1 MTQTLQLEE
10 ALFSSAL
17 ALPESERARFLDRAC
32 GDDRSLRERID
43 ALLSGVQPA
52 DDFISPI
59 IPSAAADSKRSWLE
73 EHAEVEAIGPY
84 RLLHQIGEGGCGV
97 VYLAEQSQPLQRQ
110 VALKIIKLGMDTRAV
125 VSRFQAE
132 RQVLAMMDHPGIATV
147 FDAGSTP
154 TGRPYFVME
163 LVRGIKITDYCAQC
177 RLTLEERIRLFIQVC
192 HAIQHAH
199 AKGVIHRDIK
209 PSNILVTLH
218 EGAALAKVID
228 FGVAKATQ
236 GRVGDH
242 TQFTAFDQF
251 VGTPAYMSPEQTYPG
266 NGAVDAQSDIYAL
279 GVLLYELLTGCLP
292 FDVNA
297 VSDSQIA
304 AIKQRI
310 RGDEPQRPSH
320 KLRTLSPEQAAVAI
334 ARVRVPLAQLSKHLQ
349 GELDWIVLRCLE
361 KEPGR
366 RYASATELAQDLE
379 RHLRNEPVLARP
391 HTAVYALAKFARR
404 HRAVVGMFAVFVLFL
419 VGATAVSAW
428 LAVRARQAEHRAQI
442 EAASR
447 EQVINFLRDDL
458 LAQAGPDEQP
468 EPDVKLRTVLD
479 RAAAKARER
488 FVDQPLIE
496 ANVQYTLATTYDA
509 LGAYATAREHHERAL
524 ELRRQQLGE
533 DHPETLQSRAQLV
546 SIMIAESSYEEAE
559 PLAMETLD
567 RMTRVRGAEHSD
579 TLAHAGNVAL
589 LLYQRGKFEQMVS
602 LLEKILPTQQRI
614 LGEAHEETLSTM
626 NNLAIGYR
634 NQGRYL
640 NAQQLHAQELAI
652 CRKAFGPEHPS
663 TLTSMNN
670 LANTHADLGQWD
682 QAMALNGEAF
692 EISRRIA
699 GEDHPE
705 TLIIRHNLATSHR
718 EIGDLQTAERLQT
731 QTVELSRRTIGVD
744 HTNTLRA
751 ENLLASIYRDRGEL
765 GAAAKLQASVVERAT
780 KAYGADHPLA
790 IVTATHLAQTYQ
802 EQGNLARAET
812 LLREVAPRAIEVFG
826 PTESYTLDLNDRL
839 ASVLIERGNFSDA
852 LELLRE
858 TSAQRE
864 RNAPTHWRTLKTQS
878 LLGVALAG
886 AGLRE
891 ESEKVL
897 KSTYERL
904 MVTRLPAYEA
914 RLRQRTAQALVALY
928 ATWNKPAEA
937 ARWRETVTTM

>member
-1 MTQTLQLEE
+1 MTQTLQHEE

-32 GDDRSLRERID
+32 ADDRDLRERID
-43 ALLSGVQPA
+43 ALLLGVQPA
-52 DDFISPI
+52 EDFISPLLSN
-59 IPSAAADSKRSWLE
+59 PAADSKRPWLD
-73 EHAEVEAIGPY
+73 EHAEGESIGPY
-84 RLLHQIGEGGCGV
+84 RLLHQIGEGGGGV

-125 VSRFQAE
+125 VARFEAE
-132 RQVLAMMDHPGIATV
+132 RQVLAMMDHPGIAKV

-199 AKGVIHRDIK
+199 SKGVIHRDIK

-236 GRVGDH
+236 GRAGDH

-266 NGAVDAQSDIYAL
+266 SGAVDAQSDIYAL

-292 FDVNA
+292 FDGNA
-297 VSDSQIA
+297 ASDSQIA

-310 RGDEPQRPSH
+310 RGDEPQRPSQ
-320 KLRTLSPEQAAVAI
+320 KLRTLSPEQAANAA

-391 HTAVYALAKFARR
+391 QTALYSLAKFARR
-404 HRAVVGMFAVFVLFL
+404 HRALVGMFAVFVLFL
-419 VGATAVSAW
+419 VGATVVSTW
-428 LAVRARQAEHRAQI
+428 LAVRARQAEQRAQI

-458 LAQAGPDEQP
+458 LAQAGPNEQP

-496 ANVQYTLATTYDA
+496 ANVQHTLATTYDA

-524 ELRRQQLGE
+524 ELRRKQLGA
-533 DHPETLQSRAQLV
+533 DHPETLQSQALLV
-546 SIMIAESSYEEAE
+546 SIMIAESSYEQAE
-559 PLAMETLD
+559 PLALETLD
-567 RMTRVRGAEHSD
+567 RMTEALGAEHSD

-602 LLEKILPTQQRI
+602 LLEEILPIQQRT
-614 LGEAHEETLSTM
+614 LGEAHEETMSTM

-634 NQGRYL
+634 NQGKYRE
-640 NAQQLHAQELAI
+640 ASQLHAQELAI
-652 CRKAFGPEHPS
+652 SRKAFGSEHPS

-670 LANTHADLGQWD
+670 LANTYSDLGRFD
-682 QAMALNGEAF
+682 EAMALNREAF

-705 TLIIRHNLATSHR
+705 TLIIRHNLATNYR
-718 EIGDLQTAERLQT
+718 ELGDLKTAERMQT
-731 QTVELSRRTIGVD
+731 ETVELSRRTIGAD

-751 ENLLASIYRDRGEL
+751 ENLLGSIYRDRGKLE
-765 GAAAKLQASVVERAT
+765 AAAMLQAGVVERAA
-780 KAYGADHPLA
+780 KAYGADHPIA
-790 IVTATHLAQTYQ
+790 IITATHLAQTYQ
-802 EQGNLARAET
+802 EQGNTAQAEE
-812 LLREVAPRAIEVFG
+812 LLRLEAPRAVEAFG
-826 PTESYTLDLNDRL
+826 PNESYTLDLNDRL
-839 ASVLIERGNFSDA
+839 ASVLIARGKFSEA

-858 TSAQRE
+858 TSAQR
-864 RNAPTHWRTLKTQS
+864 RRSAPDHWRTLSTES
-878 LLGVALAG
+878 LLGAALAG

-891 ESEKVL
+891 ESEKML
-897 KSTYERL
+897 TSTYERL
-904 MVTRLPAYEA
+904 IAARLPAYET
-914 RLRQRTAQALVALY
+914 RLRQRTAQALVTLY

-937 ARWRETVTTM
+937 ARWREKVTSL